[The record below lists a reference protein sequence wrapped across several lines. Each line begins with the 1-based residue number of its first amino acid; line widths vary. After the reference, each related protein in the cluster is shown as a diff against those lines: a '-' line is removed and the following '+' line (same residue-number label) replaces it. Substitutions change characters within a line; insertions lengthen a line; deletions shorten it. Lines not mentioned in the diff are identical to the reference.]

1 MPNSQRVSRPLCFF
15 THNVSKLAYMG
26 NFNLE
31 VLPINNQGKEDV
43 RGRNP
48 RL

>member
-15 THNVSKLAYMG
+15 THSVSKLAYMG

-43 RGRNP
+43 RGKNP